1 MNLENLP
8 LLVILV
14 LSVLGHNNSVA
25 LATGFLLLVKLAGF
39 DSYFPLIESHGL
51 QLGIILITMSVMI
64 PIAKGSVTPA
74 DMAAVFKNPLGIVA
88 LVVGVMVAWMAGRGV
103 PFMTTSPEV
112 VTPLIIGTVIGVAFF
127 QGLAVGPLIASGMVW
142 CFLTVLHVFK

>member
-25 LATGFLLLVKLAGF
+25 IATGFLLLVKLIGL
-39 DSYFPLIESHGL
+39 DNYFPLIESHGL
-51 QLGIILITMSVMI
+51 QLGIILITIAVLI
-64 PIAKGSVTPA
+64 PIAKGSVTLS
-74 DMAAVFKNPLGIVA
+74 DMAAVFKSPMGLVA
-88 LVVGVMVAWMAGRGV
+88 LIIGVTVAWLAGRGV

-112 VTPLIIGTVIGVAFF
+112 VTPLIIGTVVGVACF
-127 QGLAVGPLIASGMVW
+127 QGLAVGPLIASGIVW
-142 CFLTVLHVFK
+142 LFLSIIHAFN